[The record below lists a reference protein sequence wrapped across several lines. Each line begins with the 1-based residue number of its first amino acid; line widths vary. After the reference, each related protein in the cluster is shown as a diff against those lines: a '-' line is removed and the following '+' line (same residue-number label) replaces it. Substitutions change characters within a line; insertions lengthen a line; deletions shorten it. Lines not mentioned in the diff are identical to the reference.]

1 MLALCFGFLLS
12 MPFLYQTQ
20 QLLPHSTKFN
30 NAFADIFHSCSQATR
45 IPQCLLQQ
53 NQQAQ
58 QESQKARAWAS
69 VSTRSCWWEV
79 SLRLEHTSI
88 FR

>member
-12 MPFLYQTQ
+12 MLFLDQTQ
-20 QLLPHSTKFN
+20 PLLPQSTVFN
-30 NAFADIFHSCSQATR
+30 DAFADIFHSCSQATR
-45 IPQCLLQQ
+45 TLQCLLQQ

-58 QESQKARAWAS
+58 QESQKARAWAL